1 MAMTGEQYDALVR
14 LMRGSPESAANK
26 AARLVLVD
34 GLTQAEAVRE
44 TGATRSTVSDA
55 VGRYQDA
62 DSLVRLVYN
71 VKNSGGKGLRVRC

>member
-55 VGRYQDA
+55 VG
-62 DSLVRLVYN
+62 LVYN